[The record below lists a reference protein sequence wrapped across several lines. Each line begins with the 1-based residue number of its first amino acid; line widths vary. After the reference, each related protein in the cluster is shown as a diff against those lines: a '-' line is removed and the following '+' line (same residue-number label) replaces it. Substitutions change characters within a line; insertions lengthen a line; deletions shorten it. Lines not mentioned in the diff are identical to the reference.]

1 MAIDLTMFAD
11 KLQRYCRQFDVSLQD
26 LSEGTGIS
34 IERLTALGNKQI
46 EPTGDEILILADY
59 FKCDYKFFISNERLA
74 PFEQTE
80 NLFRK
85 LGDVLTVRDKWAI
98 QEFLFLCECQ
108 EFLLSQRPDGSS
120 RRPFQFSKVGKY
132 FKRHGQDAAAYL
144 RRHLDYADNVVPI
157 DIYHDFRQ
165 IGIHVFRR
173 QLGQSSISGLF
184 VRHPVAGPCVLV
196 NYSEDV
202 YRQRFTAAHEAA
214 HSILDGGEDFV
225 ISFSKWDQGDLSE
238 VRANTFASHYLMPP
252 TILRS
257 IPSSADW
264 DKEKLLDWAKRL
276 KVNPEVL
283 VYALKEA
290 GLLSDPRAEVL
301 KQVRIPPREKDDP
314 ELPASL
320 PSRSRER
327 KQELIK
333 RGLSNY
339 YVGLCFD
346 AYDLEA
352 ITAGR
357 LAEMLL
363 CSDSELM
370 GICDLYGRRLT
381 HVD

>member
-34 IERLTALGNKQI
+34 IDRLTALCNKQV

-85 LGDVLTVRDKWAI
+85 LGDVLTVQDKWAI

-108 EFLLSQRPDGSS
+108 EFLLSQRLDGSS
-120 RRPFQFSKVGKY
+120 RRPFPFSKVGNY
-132 FKRHGQDAAAYL
+132 FKRHGKDAAADL

-252 TILRS
+252 TFLRS

-301 KQVRIPPREKDDP
+301 KQVRIPPHEKDDP

-320 PSRSRER
+320 SSRSRER

-370 GICDLYGRRLT
+370 ELCDLYGRRLT